1 MEKGIDENL
10 FGKFKAVAQGPD
22 ADLLR
27 EFLDMLYYRREETDT
42 EPLSPQ
48 EQAALQEGREA
59 LRRGDKSYFSP
70 WEEVKSWLNYELR

>member
-1 MEKGIDENL
+1 MEKGIDKDL

-27 EFLDMLYYRREETDT
+27 EFLDILYYRHEDMDT

-48 EQAALQEGREA
+48 GQTALQEGREA
-59 LRRGDKSYFSP
+59 LRRGDKSYFTP
-70 WEEVKSWLNYELR
+70 WEEVKKELGS